1 MSAIETGTYTEF
13 STIIHGRAEPRRV
26 PVNGTIEVT
35 NRCPLT
41 CKHCYNNLPM
51 SDFVARARE
60 LTLDEHKRLLD
71 ELADLGCLWLLYS
84 GGEIFARR
92 DFLDIY
98 AYAKRKGFLI
108 TLFTNGTL
116 ITEKIADFLADMRP
130 FTIEITLY
138 GGTKETYENLTGIPG
153 SYDHCMRGIDL
164 LLERNLPLKL
174 KTVAL
179 SINKH
184 EIPLMRQMAADRGV
198 EFTFDA
204 MINPRI
210 DCSASPLAVRLRPS
224 EIVELDLDNADRVSE
239 WRRLARDHAPLPYVE
254 GEARQL
260 YECGGGINS
269 FAIDPYGDL
278 SICVLSHV
286 DKYNVRDGNFR
297 EGWEQYLLAVRRR
310 EVTRPTKCLGCG
322 IKSMCGMCA
331 ANGELENGD
340 AESPVDFLCQV
351 AHLRAETLDIPV
363 PAHGDCEYCLGG
375 TGHELVRSAAE
386 ALKSGE
392 AERIAA
398 IPYEPETRPAASG
411 CGTGSCGSC
420 SITSAVAL

>member
-1 MSAIETGTYTEF
+1 MSAIATGTYTDF
-13 STIIHGRAEPRRV
+13 SLTVHGHAEPMRV
-26 PVNGTIEVT
+26 PINGTIEVSH
-35 NRCPLT
+35 RCPLQ
-41 CKHCYNNLPM
+41 CSHCYNNLPM
-51 SDFVARARE
+51 NDFVARARE
-60 LTLDEHKRLLD
+60 LTYDDYTRLLD
-71 ELADLGCLWLLYS
+71 ELADLGCLWLLFS

-108 TLFTNGTL
+108 TLFTNGTM
-116 ITEKIADFLADMRP
+116 ITEKIADFLADLRP

-138 GGTKETYENLTGIPG
+138 GATKETYEKLTGIPG
-153 SYDHCMRGIDL
+153 SYERCLRGIDL

-179 SINKH
+179 SITKH
-184 EIPLMRQMAADRGV
+184 EIPMMRQMAEDRGV

-210 DCSASPLAVRLRPS
+210 DCSASPLAVRLKPS
-224 EIVELDLDNADRVSE
+224 EIVELDLENADRVSE
-239 WRRLARDHAPLPYVE
+239 WRRLARNHGEPVYVE
-254 GEARQL
+254 GETRQI
-260 YECGGGINS
+260 YGCGGGINS

-286 DKYNVRDGNFR
+286 DKYNVRDGTFR
-297 EGWEQYLLAVRRR
+297 EGWEKYLLGVRQRTI
-310 EVTRPTKCLGCG
+310 TRPTKCTGCG
-322 IKSMCGMCA
+322 LKSMCGMCA

-363 PAHGDCEYCLGG
+363 RPHGDCEYCVGG
-375 TGHELVRSAAE
+375 SGHHLVRDAAE

-398 IPYEPETRPAASG
+398 IPYEPLQPSAAG

-420 SITSAVAL
+420 SVASVAAR

>member
-1 MSAIETGTYTEF
+1 MTAIETGTYTDF
-13 STIIHGRAEPRRV
+13 SLIVHGRAQTTRV
-26 PVNGTIEVT
+26 PVNGTIEVSH
-35 NRCPLT
+35 RCPLQ
-41 CKHCYNNLPM
+41 CQHCYNNLPM
-51 SDFVARARE
+51 NDFVARARE
-60 LTLDEHKRLLD
+60 LTLDDYKKLLD
-71 ELADLGCLWLLYS
+71 ELSDLGCLWLLFT

-108 TLFTNGTL
+108 TLFTNGTM
-116 ITEKIADFLADMRP
+116 ITEKIADFLADLRP

-138 GGTKETYENLTGIPG
+138 GATKETYEKLTGIPG
-153 SYDHCMRGIDL
+153 SYERCLRGIDL
-164 LLERNLPLKL
+164 LLERKLPLKL

-179 SINKH
+179 SLTKH
-184 EIPLMRQMAADRGV
+184 EIPMMRQMATDRGV
-198 EFTFDA
+198 EFMFDA

-210 DCSASPLAVRLRPS
+210 DCSSSPLAVRLTPS
-224 EIVELDLDNADRVSE
+224 EIVELDLDNPERVSE
-239 WRRLARDHAPLPYVE
+239 WRRLARDHAPAPYVE
-254 GEARQL
+254 GESRQI
-260 YECGGGINS
+260 YQCGGGINS

-286 DKYNVRDGNFR
+286 DKYNVRDGFR
-297 EGWEQYLLAVRRR
+297 QGWEQYLLDVRMR
-310 EVTRPTKCLGCG
+310 EITRPTKCTACG

-363 PAHGDCEYCLGG
+363 PSHGDCEYCAGG
-375 TGHELVRSAAE
+375 TGHHLVRSAAE

-398 IPYEPETRPAASG
+398 IPYEPAQAAAAG
-411 CGTGSCGSC
+411 CGTGGCGSC
-420 SITSAVAL
+420 SVTT

>member
-1 MSAIETGTYTEF
+1 MSAMETGTYTDF
-13 STIIHGRAEPRRV
+13 SLVVHGRAEPLRV

-35 NRCPLT
+35 NRCPLE

-51 SDFVARARE
+51 GDFVARARE
-60 LTLDEHKRLLD
+60 MTLEEHKRLLD
-71 ELADLGCLWLLYS
+71 ELAELGCLWLLFS

-116 ITEKIADFLADMRP
+116 ITEKIADFLADLRP

-138 GGTKETYENLTGIPG
+138 GGTRETYEKLTGIPG
-153 SYDHCMRGIDL
+153 SYDRCLRGIDL
-164 LLERNLPLKL
+164 LLERKLPLKL

-184 EIPLMRQMAADRGV
+184 EIPLMRQMATDRGV

-210 DCSASPLAVRLRPS
+210 DCSASPLAVRLKPS
-224 EIVELDLDNADRVSE
+224 EIVQLDLENLERVSE
-239 WRRLARDHAPLPYVE
+239 WRRLARDHGSPVTVE
-254 GEARQL
+254 GESRQI
-260 YECGGGINS
+260 YECGGGLNS
-269 FAIDPYGDL
+269 FAVDPYGDL
-278 SICVLSHV
+278 SICGLSHV
-286 DKYNVRDGNFR
+286 DRYNVREGNFR
-297 EGWEQYLLAVRRR
+297 EGWEKYLLAVRTRKT
-310 EVTRPTKCLGCG
+310 TRPTKCNGCG
-322 IKSMCGMCA
+322 LKSMCGMCA

-363 PAHGDCEYCLGG
+363 QPHGDCEYCQDG
-375 TGHELVRSAAE
+375 TGYELVRSAAE

-398 IPYEPETRPAASG
+398 IPYEPAPRPAAGG

-420 SITSAVAL
+420 SITSAVV

>member
-1 MSAIETGTYTEF
+1 MSAIETGSYTDF
-13 STIIHGRAEPRRV
+13 SMIVHGRAEPMRI

-35 NRCPLT
+35 NRCPLE

-60 LTLDEHKRLLD
+60 LSLDDYKRLLD
-71 ELADLGCLWLLYS
+71 ELADLGCLWLLFS

-116 ITEKIADFLADMRP
+116 ITERIADFLADLRP

-153 SYDHCMRGIDL
+153 SYDRCMRGIDL
-164 LLERNLPLKL
+164 LLERKLPLKL

-184 EIPLMRQMAADRGV
+184 EIPLMRQMAEDRGC
-198 EFTFDA
+198 EFMFDA

-210 DCSASPLAVRLRPS
+210 DCSASPLAVRLKPS
-224 EIVELDLDNADRVSE
+224 EIVELDLDNPERVSE
-239 WRRLARDHAPLPYVE
+239 WRRLARDHAPAPYVE
-254 GEARQL
+254 GESRQI
-260 YECGGGINS
+260 YQCGGGINS

-286 DKYNVRDGNFR
+286 DKYNVRDGSFR
-297 EGWEQYLLAVRRR
+297 EGWEQYLLAVRTR
-310 EVTRPTKCLGCG
+310 EISRPTKCTGCG

-363 PAHGDCEYCLGG
+363 PAHGHCEYCSGG
-375 TGHELVRSAAE
+375 ERHDVVRQAAE

-398 IPYEPETRPAASG
+398 IPYEPAHPALSG
-411 CGTGSCGSC
+411 CGTGGCGSC
-420 SITSAVAL
+420 SIATAVDR

>member
-1 MSAIETGTYTEF
+1 MSAMETGTYTDF
-13 STIIHGRAEPRRV
+13 SLVVHGRAEPLRV

-35 NRCPLT
+35 NRCPLE

-51 SDFVARARE
+51 GDFVARARE
-60 LTLDEHKRLLD
+60 MTLDEHKRLLD
-71 ELADLGCLWLLYS
+71 ELAELGCLWLLFS

-116 ITEKIADFLADMRP
+116 ITEKIADFLADLRP

-138 GGTKETYENLTGIPG
+138 GGTRETYEKLTGIPG
-153 SYDHCMRGIDL
+153 SYDHCLRGIDL
-164 LLERNLPLKL
+164 LLERKLPLKL

-184 EIPLMRQMAADRGV
+184 EIPLMRQMATDRGV

-210 DCSASPLAVRLRPS
+210 DCSASPLAVRLKPS
-224 EIVELDLDNADRVSE
+224 EIVQLDLENLERVSE
-239 WRRLARDHAPLPYVE
+239 WRRLARDHGSPVTVE
-254 GEARQL
+254 GESRQI
-260 YECGGGINS
+260 YECGGGLNS
-269 FAIDPYGDL
+269 FAVDPYGDL

-286 DKYNVRDGNFR
+286 DRYNVREGNFR
-297 EGWEQYLLAVRRR
+297 EGWEKYLLAVRTRKT
-310 EVTRPTKCLGCG
+310 TRPTKCNGCG
-322 IKSMCGMCA
+322 LKSMCGMCA

-363 PAHGDCEYCLGG
+363 RPHGDCEYCQDG
-375 TGHELVRSAAE
+375 TGYELVRSAAE

-398 IPYEPETRPAASG
+398 IPYEPAPRPAAGG

-420 SITSAVAL
+420 SITSAVV

>member
-1 MSAIETGTYTEF
+1 MTAIETGTYTDF
-13 STIIHGRAEPRRV
+13 SLIVHGRAQTTRV

-35 NRCPLT
+35 NRCPLE
-41 CKHCYNNLPM
+41 CQHCYNNLPM

-60 LTLDEHKRLLD
+60 LSLDDYKRLLD
-71 ELADLGCLWLLYS
+71 ELADLGCLWLLFT

-108 TLFTNGTL
+108 TLFTNGTM
-116 ITEKIADFLADMRP
+116 ITEKIADFLADLRP

-138 GGTKETYENLTGIPG
+138 GGAKETDEKLTGIPG
-153 SYDHCMRGIDL
+153 SYDRCMRGIDL
-164 LLERNLPLKL
+164 LLERKLPLKL

-184 EIPLMRQMAADRGV
+184 EIPLMRQMAADRGC

-210 DCSASPLAVRLRPS
+210 DCSSSPLAVRLRPS
-224 EIVELDLDNADRVSE
+224 EIVELDLDNPDRVSE
-239 WRRLARDHAPLPYVE
+239 WRRLARDHPSPPYVE
-254 GEARQL
+254 GQSRQV
-260 YECGGGINS
+260 YECGGGTNS
-269 FAIDPYGDL
+269 FAVDPYGDL

-286 DKYNVRDGNFR
+286 DRYNVREGNFR
-297 EGWEQYLLAVRRR
+297 EGWEDYLLAVRRR
-310 EVTRPTKCLGCG
+310 ETTRPTKCNGCG

-351 AHLRAETLDIPV
+351 AHLRAETWDVGV
-363 PAHGDCEYCLGG
+363 PARGGCEDGVGGRGRAGVRHGAGG
-375 TGHELVRSAAE
+375 
-386 ALKSGE
+386 LKPGE

-398 IPYEPETRPAASG
+398 VPYGPGVRPAASG
-411 CGTGSCGSC
+411 CGAGSCDSC
-420 SITSAVAL
+420 A

>member
-1 MSAIETGTYTEF
+1 MTAIETGTYTDF
-13 STIIHGRAEPRRV
+13 SISVHSKAEPRRV

-35 NRCPLT
+35 NRCPLN

-51 SDFVARARE
+51 SDFVAKARE
-60 LTLDEHKRLLD
+60 LTLDEHKQMLD
-71 ELADLGCLWLLYS
+71 ELADLGCLWILFS

-116 ITEKIADFLADMRP
+116 ITETIADFLADLRP
-130 FTIEITLY
+130 FAIEITLY

-153 SYDHCMRGIDL
+153 SYDHCLRGIDL
-164 LLERNLPLKL
+164 LLERKLPLKL

-224 EIVELDLDNADRVSE
+224 EIVELDLDAPDRISE
-239 WRRLARDHAPLPYVE
+239 WKRLARDHGSAPYVE
-254 GEARQL
+254 GETRQI
-260 YECGGGINS
+260 YGCGGGLNS
-269 FAIDPYGDL
+269 WAVDPYGEL

-286 DKYNVRDGNFR
+286 DSYNVRDGTFR
-297 EGWEQYLLAVRRR
+297 EGWEDYLLSVRQR
-310 EVTRPTKCLGCG
+310 EITRPTKCTGCG

-363 PAHGDCEYCLGG
+363 RAHGDCEYCKGG
-375 TGHELVRSAAE
+375 SGYELVRVAAE

-398 IPYEPETRPAASG
+398 IPYEPAERPAGG
-411 CGTGSCGSC
+411 CGTGGCGSC
-420 SITSAVAL
+420 SVTSAVAP

>member
-1 MSAIETGTYTEF
+1 MSVIETGTYTDF
-13 STIIHGRAEPRRV
+13 SLIVHGRAETTRV

-35 NRCPLT
+35 DRCPLE

-60 LTLDEHKRLLD
+60 MTLDEHKRLLD
-71 ELADLGCLWLLYS
+71 ELAELGCLWLLFS

-98 AYAKRKGFLI
+98 TYAKRKGFLI
-108 TLFTNGTL
+108 TLFTNGTM

-138 GGTKETYENLTGIPG
+138 GGTKETYEKVTGIPG
-153 SYDHCMRGIDL
+153 SYDRCMRGVDL
-164 LLERNLPLKL
+164 LLERKLPLKL

-184 EIPLMRQMAADRGV
+184 EIPLMRQMAADRGC

-210 DCSASPLAVRLRPS
+210 DCSASPLAVRLKPS
-224 EIVELDLDNADRVSE
+224 EIVELDLDNPERVSE
-239 WRRLARDHAPLPYVE
+239 WRRLARDHPSAPAVE
-254 GEARQL
+254 GKPTQV
-260 YECGGGINS
+260 YQCGGGINS
-269 FAIDPYGDL
+269 FAVDPYGDL

-286 DKYNVRDGNFR
+286 DKYNVREGNFR
-297 EGWEQYLLAVRRR
+297 EGWEEYLLAVRRR
-310 EVTRPTKCLGCG
+310 EITRPTKCTGCG
-322 IKSMCGMCA
+322 LKSMCGMCA

-363 PAHGDCEYCLGG
+363 PAHGDCEYCVGG
-375 TGHELVRSAAE
+375 SGHELVRVAAE

-398 IPYEPETRPAASG
+398 IPYEPAERPAASG
-411 CGTGSCGSC
+411 CGTGSCSSC

>member
-1 MSAIETGTYTEF
+1 MSAIETGTYTDF
-13 STIIHGRAEPRRV
+13 SLIVHGRAETTRV

-35 NRCPLT
+35 NRCPLE

-60 LTLDEHKRLLD
+60 LTLEEHKRLLD
-71 ELADLGCLWLLYS
+71 ELADLGCLWLLFS

-116 ITEKIADFLADMRP
+116 ITERIADFLADMRP

-138 GGTKETYENLTGIPG
+138 GGTKETYETLTGIPG
-153 SYDHCMRGIDL
+153 SYDRCMRGIDL
-164 LLERNLPLKL
+164 LLERKLPLKL

-224 EIVELDLDNADRVSE
+224 EIVELDLDNPERVSE
-239 WRRLARDHAPLPYVE
+239 WRRLARDHPAAPYVE
-254 GEARQL
+254 GESRQV
-260 YECGGGINS
+260 YQCGGGINS

-286 DKYNVRDGNFR
+286 DRYNVRDGFR
-297 EGWEQYLLAVRRR
+297 EGWEQYLLAVRMR
-310 EVTRPTKCLGCG
+310 EITRPTKCTGCG

-351 AHLRAETLDIPV
+351 AHLRAETLDIQV
-363 PAHGDCEYCLGG
+363 PAHGHCEYCAGG
-375 TGHELVRSAAE
+375 TGHELVRVAAE

-398 IPYEPETRPAASG
+398 IPYEPAGRPAASG
-411 CGTGSCGSC
+411 CGTGSCDSC

>member
-1 MSAIETGTYTEF
+1 MSAIETGSYTDF
-13 STIIHGRAEPRRV
+13 SILVHGRAEPRRI

-35 NRCPLT
+35 NRCPLE

-71 ELADLGCLWLLYS
+71 ELADLGCLWLLFS

-98 AYAKRKGFLI
+98 AYAKQKGFLI

-116 ITEKIADFLADMRP
+116 ITEKIADFLADLRP

-138 GGTKETYENLTGIPG
+138 GGTRETYEALTGIPG
-153 SYDHCMRGIDL
+153 SYDRCLRGIDL

-224 EIVELDLDNADRVSE
+224 EIVELDLDNLERVSE
-239 WRRLARDHAPLPYVE
+239 WRRLARDHGSPTLAE
-254 GEARQL
+254 GEERQV

-297 EGWEQYLLAVRRR
+297 EGWEEYLLNVRKRAI
-310 EVTRPTKCLGCG
+310 TRPTKCNECG
-322 IKSMCGMCA
+322 LKSMCGMCA

-340 AESPVDFLCQV
+340 AEAPVDFLCQV

-363 PAHGDCEYCLGG
+363 RVHGECEYCVGG
-375 TGHELVRSAAE
+375 SLHELVRVAAE

-398 IPYEPETRPAASG
+398 IPYEPAHPAATG
-411 CGTGSCGSC
+411 CGTGGCGSC
-420 SITSAVAL
+420 SVSSAVAR

>member
-1 MSAIETGTYTEF
+1 MSAIETGTYTDF
-13 STIIHGRAEPRRV
+13 SMVVHGRAEPMRV
-26 PVNGTIEVT
+26 PVNGTIEVSH
-35 NRCPLT
+35 RCPLQ

-51 SDFVARARE
+51 NDFVARARE
-60 LTLDEHKRLLD
+60 LTLDDYKRLLD
-71 ELADLGCLWLLYS
+71 ELADLGCLWLLFS

-108 TLFTNGTL
+108 TLFTNGTM

-138 GGTKETYENLTGIPG
+138 GGTKETYEKLTGIPG
-153 SYDHCMRGIDL
+153 SYDRCMRGIDL
-164 LLERNLPLKL
+164 LLERKLPLKL

-210 DCSASPLAVRLRPS
+210 DCSASPLAVRLKPS
-224 EIVELDLDNADRVSE
+224 EVVELDLDNPDRVSE
-239 WRRLARDHAPLPYVE
+239 WRRLARDHPSAPYVE
-254 GEARQL
+254 GQSRQL

-286 DKYNVRDGNFR
+286 DKYNVRDGFR
-297 EGWEQYLLAVRRR
+297 EGWEQYLLAVRMR
-310 EVTRPTKCLGCG
+310 EVTRPTKCLGCA

-351 AHLRAETLDIPV
+351 AHLRAETLDIPIA
-363 PAHGDCEYCLGG
+363 AHGNCEYCAGG
-375 TGHELVRSAAE
+375 SGHEIVRVAAE

-398 IPYEPETRPAASG
+398 IPYEPAITAASG

-420 SITSAVAL
+420 SVTSAVAR

>member
-1 MSAIETGTYTEF
+1 MSAIETGTYTDF
-13 STIIHGRAEPRRV
+13 SMIVHGRAEPMRI
-26 PVNGTIEVT
+26 PTNGTIEVT
-35 NRCPLT
+35 NRCPLE

-60 LTLDEHKRLLD
+60 LSLDDYKKLLD
-71 ELADLGCLWLLYS
+71 ELADLGCLWLLFT

-98 AYAKRKGFLI
+98 AYAKRKRFLI

-116 ITEKIADFLADMRP
+116 ITERIADFLADLRP

-153 SYDHCMRGIDL
+153 SYDRCLRGIEL
-164 LLERNLPLKL
+164 LLERKLPLKL

-184 EIPLMRQMAADRGV
+184 EIPLMRQMAADRGC
-198 EFTFDA
+198 EFMFDA

-210 DCSASPLAVRLRPS
+210 DCSASPLAVRLKPS
-224 EIVELDLDNADRVSE
+224 EIVELDLDDAERVSE
-239 WRRLARDHAPLPYVE
+239 WRRLARDHPAPAYVP
-254 GEARQL
+254 GESRQV
-260 YECGGGINS
+260 YQCGGGVNS

-286 DKYNVRDGNFR
+286 DKYNVRDGSFR
-297 EGWEQYLLAVRRR
+297 DGWEQYLLAVRMR
-310 EVTRPTKCLGCG
+310 EITRPTKCTGCG
-322 IKSMCGMCA
+322 IRSMCGMCA

-363 PAHGDCEYCLGG
+363 PAHGDCEYCVGG
-375 TGHELVRSAAE
+375 ERHDVVREAAE

-398 IPYEPETRPAASG
+398 IPYEPAHPAVSG
-411 CGTGSCGSC
+411 CGTGGCGSC
-420 SITSAVAL
+420 TIASAVDR

>member
-1 MSAIETGTYTEF
+1 MSAIESGTYTEF
-13 STIIHGRAEPRRV
+13 STIVHGRAEPTRV

-35 NRCPLT
+35 NRCPLE

-51 SDFVARARE
+51 GDFVARARE
-60 LTLDEHKRLLD
+60 LTLEEHKRLLD
-71 ELADLGCLWLLYS
+71 ELAELGCLWLLFS

-116 ITEKIADFLADMRP
+116 ITEKIADVLADMRP

-153 SYDHCMRGIDL
+153 SYDRCLRGIDL

-210 DCSASPLAVRLRPS
+210 DCSASPLAVRLKPS
-224 EIVELDLDNADRVSE
+224 EIVELDLDEPERVAE
-239 WRRLARDHAPLPYVE
+239 WKRLARDHPSPAPVE
-254 GEARQL
+254 GETQQI
-260 YECGGGINS
+260 YQCGGGINS
-269 FAIDPYGDL
+269 WAIDPYGDL

-286 DKYNVRDGNFR
+286 DRYNVRDGSFR
-297 EGWEQYLLAVRRR
+297 EGWENYLLAVRRR
-310 EVTRPTKCLGCG
+310 EITRPTKCTNCG
-322 IKSMCGMCA
+322 LKSMCGMCA

-363 PAHGDCEYCLGG
+363 PVHGDCEYCQGG

-392 AERIAA
+392 ADRIAA
-398 IPYEPETRPAASG
+398 IPYEPAVRPAASG

>member
-1 MSAIETGTYTEF
+1 MSAIETGSYTDF
-13 STIIHGRAEPRRV
+13 SVIVHGRAEPMRV

-35 NRCPLT
+35 NRCPLE
-41 CKHCYNNLPM
+41 CQHCYNNLPM

-108 TLFTNGTL
+108 TLFTNGTM
-116 ITEKIADFLADMRP
+116 ITEKIADFLADLRP

-138 GGTKETYENLTGIPG
+138 GGTKETYEKLTGIPG
-153 SYDHCMRGIDL
+153 SYDKCLRGIDL

-184 EIPLMRQMAADRGV
+184 EIPLMRQMAEERGV

-210 DCSASPLAVRLRPS
+210 DCSSSPLAVRLKPS
-224 EIVELDLDNADRVSE
+224 EIVELDLDAPDRISE
-239 WRRLARDHAPLPYVE
+239 WKRLARDHSPAPYVE
-254 GEARQL
+254 GAARQI

-269 FAIDPYGDL
+269 WAIDPYGDL

-286 DKYNVRDGNFR
+286 DRYNVRDGNFR
-297 EGWEQYLLAVRRR
+297 EGWEDYLLAVRRR

-351 AHLRAETLDIPV
+351 AHLRAETLDIQV
-363 PAHGDCEYCLGG
+363 PKHGDCEYCEGG
-375 TGHELVRSAAE
+375 AQHEVVRVAAE

-398 IPYEPETRPAASG
+398 IPYEPSQPAPAGG
-411 CGTGSCGSC
+411 CGTGGCGSC
-420 SITSAVAL
+420 AVTSAVAR